1 MEETETTATYVAD
14 ETDADVIART
24 MPVPVTAMAATTPD
38 LPPPAVLVDASLV
51 EQMAALQ
58 KRTNLMLGAMGVLLA
73 VGLVAIALLFGR
85 VADANDNA
93 AEAQAELATSRADLE
108 RVEAGAAL
116 YSSQIEGFQQKLVE
130 LRPQISAG
138 VEEAITGLR
147 TFGESTIEFP
157 VKIDQ
162 MIPVETEVVI
172 NRTVQVPIK
181 TTIPINQSFD
191 TTIKID
197 TPLGKVPLD
206 VTVPVDVDVPV
217 DLTVDIPINETVPI
231 KDEIPVKLDVPVKID
246 VSETQL
252 KELTDS
258 IAAGPTL
265 GDSHQM
271 WQMNEINKLIWPNEY
286 GIGFI
291 DEDAWNRTVEIAQST
306 PNLEGATVLTA
317 PPTDGAYTNDVVNAA
332 YALLGSDV
340 DLMGAGFTPADVT
353 LNPGGN

>member
-1 MEETETTATYVAD
+1 MSPT
-14 ETDADVIART
+14 R
-24 MPVPVTAMAATTPD
+24 
-38 LPPPAVLVDASLV
+38 S
-51 EQMAALQ
+51 
-58 KRTNLMLGAMGVLLA
+58 
-73 VGLVAIALLFGR
+73 
-85 VADANDNA
+85 DNA

-147 TFGESTIEFP
+147 TFGDSTIEFP

-162 MIPVETEVVI
+162 TIPIDTEVVI
-172 NRTVQVPIK
+172 DRTVQVPIK

-197 TPLGKVPLD
+197 TPLGKVPLK

-246 VSETQL
+246 VSQTEL

-258 IAAGPTL
+258 IAAG
-265 GDSHQM
+265 
-271 WQMNEINKLIWPNEY
+271 
-286 GIGFI
+286 
-291 DEDAWNRTVEIAQST
+291 
-306 PNLEGATVLTA
+306 LESLQDMLT
-317 PPTDGAYTNDVVNAA
+317 G
-332 YALLGSDV
+332 LS
-340 DLMGAGFTPADVT
+340 
-353 LNPGGN
+353 